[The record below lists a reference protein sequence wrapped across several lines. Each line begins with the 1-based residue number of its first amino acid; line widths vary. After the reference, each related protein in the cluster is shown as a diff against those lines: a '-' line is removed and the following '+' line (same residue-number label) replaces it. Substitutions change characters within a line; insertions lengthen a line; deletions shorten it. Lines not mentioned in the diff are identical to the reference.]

1 MSNDASTPKPS
12 QGRCPICRA
21 PTERET
27 RPFCSRACA
36 DVDLSRW
43 LRGAYVIQ
51 GASADDDED
60 GDNADAPPETEAP
73 PEPPA
78 APRKRH

>member
-1 MSNDASTPKPS
+1 MTIHDKPS

-21 PTERET
+21 PTQQAT

-60 GDNADAPPETEAP
+60 GDNADAPPESPDEPIETP
-73 PEPPA
+73 PKS
-78 APRKRH
+78 PRRRH